1 MLPKPMQNP
10 SDLKQNQYLTHQNH
24 NETYEEPIRTSTKSV
39 PNPSE
44 SQQNYAESTR
54 ISTKPMQNPSEL
66 QQDMQNPSESQQN
79 LCRNRQNLNKTFA
92 EPTRIPTKPMQNP
105 SESQQNIRRI
115 DQNLNNTYAEPTRIS
130 TIPMQDPSELQ
141 QKPTRIPTTPM
152 QNPSEL
158 QQKFIK
164 ISAQSMQNPFISIKH
179 TRPQPPEQQNPSHV
193 LQPAPE
199 CRPYEPES
207 PDSLGRSHMSY
218 IKKRKRQRD
227 IEIKIT
233 KATNTK
239 WHNISR
245 VAAFDPELP
254 QSIWLW
260 QSHLHR
266 LHIHFRG
273 NEADHP

>member
-24 NETYEEPIRTSTKSV
+24 NETYEESIRTSTKSV

-54 ISTKPMQNPSEL
+54 I
-66 QQDMQNPSESQQN
+66 
-79 LCRNRQNLNKTFA
+79 
-92 EPTRIPTKPMQNP
+92 
-105 SESQQNIRRI
+105 
-115 DQNLNNTYAEPTRIS
+115 
-130 TIPMQDPSELQ
+130 
-141 QKPTRIPTTPM
+141 PTTPM

-158 QQKFIK
+158 QQKFIR

-218 IKKRKRQRD
+218 ILKKKETERYRD
-227 IEIKIT
+227 K
-233 KATNTK
+233 N
-239 WHNISR
+239 H
-245 VAAFDPELP
+245 
-254 QSIWLW
+254 QSN
-260 QSHLHR
+260 QYKMAQHKSSSS
-266 LHIHFRG
+266 F
-273 NEADHP
+273 